1 MMRFIAVFYLLLG
14 VLNTN
19 AQKHAEIL
27 EQSTHYDIQEAG
39 KAEITE
45 ITTIKIH
52 SEQGKYFSYFRGY
65 QDQFRNVRK
74 VSIDIIG
81 KDGKRVKRLSKKD
94 GHEFGFNPSYEI
106 SDGKILVIG
115 HDYQQYPFTVNIET
129 VTSLDGFISLP
140 TWIPRYTYNLAVNQA
155 TLKITYPKDMQL
167 RLREESIKGK
177 QESKKYYDQISYSV
191 TDLPHV
197 NKNTRYQDFYDNQP
211 KVRISPLS
219 FELDGYEGSFENWQS
234 FGDWFL
240 TLNNLEFE
248 PSDETLDYINSLDRS
263 DTLSLIT
270 KLYNYM
276 QDKTRY
282 ISIQL
287 GIGGFQS
294 LPSEDVEEYGYG
306 DCKALSTYMKNLLAL
321 VDIESNYILVRAG
334 KEVPDVIKDF
344 PSNQFNHVFIGVPL
358 ENDTIFL
365 ECTSQLN
372 PVNYIGTF
380 TDDRNLLWIEEN
392 SSSIIRSKKYSSDVN
407 LKTTKINIDL
417 EESGN
422 ALVKIEASN
431 SGVFFDELNLLKSA
445 PQDYVNKKNIEKF
458 QFKDFTIKD
467 FNYNLPSR
475 KTPSYTSSYEISVN
489 RYAEKLND
497 RLIVPCASSYDL
509 EKFIDYSN
517 LKKYASIKRG
527 FTYEETTTVELSG
540 YCSSTH
546 LPESIEEKSK
556 FGSYSLQVTCDGE
569 KLKIFRRLKME
580 SGDYTN
586 TDFIEFKEFYEA
598 IKHGESQKAILNI
611 KT

>member
-1 MMRFIAVFYLLLG
+1 MRILVLIGLLLT
-14 VLNTN
+14 VLQLN

-27 EQSTHYDIQEAG
+27 AQNTHYNIIDNSHV
-39 KAEITE
+39 EITE
-45 ITTIKIH
+45 EVKIKIY
-52 SEQGKYFSYFRGY
+52 SEHGKYFSYFREY
-65 QDQFRNVRK
+65 TDEFK
-74 VSIDIIG
+74 KIKSVSIDIYSANG
-81 KDGKRVKRLSKKD
+81 NKVKRLKKSD
-94 GHEFGFNPSYEI
+94 GHEYGFNPSYEI
-106 SDGKILVIG
+106 SDSKIFIIG
-115 HDYQQYPFTVNIET
+115 HDYQQYPYTVEIKS
-129 VTSLDGFISLP
+129 VTNLNGFIGLP
-140 TWIPRYTYNLAVNQA
+140 TWTPRYTYNLAVNEA
-155 TLKITYPKDMQL
+155 NLKIQYPKDMQL
-167 RLREESIKGK
+167 RLREEYVKGK
-177 QESKKYYDQISYSV
+177 QESKKWYNEIQYSV
-191 TDLPHV
+191 TNLPHV
-197 NKNTRYQDFYDNQP
+197 NNNVRYKDFYDSQP
-211 KVRISPLS
+211 KVRIAPLS
-219 FELDGYEGSFENWQS
+219 FNLDNQEGSFASWES

-240 TLNNLEFE
+240 TLNDLDFE
-248 PSDETLDYINSLDRS
+248 PSDETLEFVNSLERS
-263 DTLSLIT
+263 DTLALIT

-276 QDKTRY
+276 QDRTRY

-306 DCKALSTYMKNLLAL
+306 DCKALSTYMKNLLSL

-334 KEVPDVIKDF
+334 KEVPDVIEEF

-358 ENDTIFL
+358 EKDTIFL

-372 PVNYIGTF
+372 PANYVGTF
-380 TDDRNLLWIEEN
+380 TDDRNLLWIEGN
-392 SSSIIRSKKYSSDVN
+392 GSSIIRSRKYSSDAN
-407 LKTTKINIDL
+407 LKTTKINIAL

-422 ALVKIEASN
+422 ALVKIDESN

-445 PQDYVNKKNIEKF
+445 PQDYVNKKNTEKF
-458 QFKDFTIKD
+458 LFKDFTIKD
-467 FNYNLPSR
+467 FNYKLPSR
-475 KTPSYTSSYEISVN
+475 ETPSYSSSYEVSVN
-489 RYAEKLND
+489 RFAERLND

-540 YCSSTH
+540 YCSGTH

-569 KLKIFRRLKME
+569 KLNIFRKFKMK

-586 TDFIEFKEFYEA
+586 TEFFEFKEFYDK
-598 IKHGESQKAILNI
+598 IKQGESRKAILNI